1 MATIREVTVEK
12 GPEGNFKS
20 VQLVFGPH
28 YFLDLFEENGQVT
41 LILGATHHGF
51 RADASQVGGEL
62 DQFIYE
68 IRERH
73 PDSVTD

>member
-1 MATIREVTVEK
+1 MATIREVTIEK
-12 GPEGNFKS
+12 DREGNYTS

-28 YFLDLFEENGQVT
+28 YFLDLCEEHGQVT

-62 DQFIYE
+62 EQFVYE
-68 IRERH
+68 IRDRH
-73 PDSVTD
+73 PDNATD